1 MTPSRKN
8 DGLGNEGVTLTGRLE
23 GLLEKVEKP
32 GRYIG
37 GEWNAIHKDPAGVE
51 VRIALVFPDVY
62 EIGMSYLGQ
71 KILYDILNRH
81 PILAAERVFAPW
93 PDLEEGL
100 RSNRL
105 PLFSLESRL
114 PLSRFD
120 ILGFSLLYELNYSNI
135 LTVLDLGGVPLLSA
149 ERGEGAPLVL
159 AGGPAA
165 FNPEPVSDIFDAFL
179 IGDGEDAFVEIA
191 EKYSALKKDGATR
204 DQILNGL
211 AEIPG
216 VYVPSLYES
225 FVPAGSALLARRPK
239 AGAPARI
246 SKRIKTRL
254 GKPFYPEAIVVPDIQ
269 AVFDRVTIEV
279 ARGCPQRCRFC
290 QATSI
295 YFPFRVMDPAVVRK
309 KVRRSLA
316 ATGFEDVSLSA
327 LSIGDY
333 PFLEA
338 TVTALMEELAGQK
351 VSLSLSSLRP
361 KGLSASVAENILKV
375 RKTGFTL
382 VPEAGTDRLRR
393 VINKELDNGDILEA
407 AATAFGRGWRLLK
420 LYFMVGLPT
429 ERDEDLEGMARLVEE
444 ILDLGKSVMK
454 SPPRINLSLSSFIPK
469 PHTPF
474 QWLSMESEQTLGEKQ
489 RLIRSRLSRFRSVAI
504 KAHPTG
510 ISVLE
515 AAFSRGDRKLA
526 SVLVQAWKRGARFD
540 SWKDRFDFA
549 NWEKAFSAEKID
561 YRIYLGSLDREAP
574 LPWDHIHTGIN
585 KNFLLAELEKAIR
598 EQRTASCLD
607 SDCRQCRGCRSSL
620 RPQRIF
626 PPVSQAR
633 SAKPD
638 IFGRPADRVLRYE
651 AFYEKAGSAR
661 FLSHRDL
668 TNHLQRALRRAGL
681 EVAHSA
687 GFHPKMLVSYAPALP
702 LGMEAKEECFEF
714 KSSYQF
720 DERALLRRLN
730 RSTRSGIRFLRVRR
744 VGDSEASLNERIG
757 SMLYSLSLRDSE
769 VQAALKARRELLKT
783 PPGSDIDFIRNET
796 ARFVESYP
804 GSRAVFKVDE
814 GALKLWLEIPL
825 LSGRG
830 FRAQDIVASIFGLK
844 NASARLTRE
853 RLVFRQDG
861 DRTPPV

>member
-1 MTPSRKN
+1 LKDN
-8 DGLGNEGVTLTGRLE
+8 LE
-23 GLLEKVEKP
+23 AVLEKVEKP

-81 PILAAERVFAPW
+81 RSLAAERVFAPW

-114 PLSRFD
+114 PLNRFD

-149 ERGEGAPLVL
+149 DRGEGTPLVL

-179 IGDGEDAFVEIA
+179 IGDGEEAFVEIA
-191 EKYSALKKDGATR
+191 EKCATLR
-204 DQILNGL
+204 KSGTKREQILKSL
-211 AEIPG
+211 AEIRG

-225 FVPAGSALLARRPK
+225 IAPAGSALLARKPK
-239 AGAPARI
+239 TSAPASI
-246 SKRIKTRL
+246 HKRVKTQL
-254 GKPFYPEAIVVPDIQ
+254 GRPSYPEAIVVPDIQ

-290 QATSI
+290 QATGI

-338 TVTALMEELAGQK
+338 TVTALMEELAGKK

-361 KGLSASVAENILKV
+361 KGLSAAVAENILKV

-393 VINKELDNGDILEA
+393 VINKELDNDDLLEA

-429 ERDEDLEGMARLVEE
+429 EKDEDLEGIARLVEE
-444 ILDLGKSVMK
+444 ILRLGKSVMK

-474 QWLSMESEQTLGEKQ
+474 QWLPMEKEQTLREKQ
-489 RLIRSRLSRFRSVAI
+489 RFVRSRLGRFRSVAI

-510 ISVLE
+510 SSVLE
-515 AAFSRGDRKLA
+515 AVFSRGDRRLA
-526 SVLVQAWKRGARFD
+526 PALVQAWKRGARFD
-540 SWKDRFDFA
+540 SWKDRFDFSL
-549 NWEKAFSAEKID
+549 WEGAFSAEKID
-561 YRIYLGSLDREAP
+561 HRVYLGSLDKDAA
-574 LPWDHIHTGIN
+574 LPWDHIKTGIS
-585 KNFLLAELEKAIR
+585 KSFLLAELERALR
-598 EQRTASCLD
+598 EERTASCLD
-607 SDCRQCRGCRSSL
+607 SDCRQCRACDSVL
-620 RPQRIF
+620 RPKKTF
-626 PPVSQAR
+626 PPIALSR
-633 SAKPD
+633 SAKRGF
-638 IFGRPADRVLRYE
+638 FGRPSDQVLRYE
-651 AFYEKAGSAR
+651 VFYEKTGDTR

-668 TNHLQRALRRAGL
+668 ANHLQRTLRRAGV

-714 KSSYQF
+714 RSFYRFEEK
-720 DERALLRRLN
+720 ALLRRLN
-730 RSTRSGIRFLRVRR
+730 RSTRPGIRILRVRR
-744 VGDSEASLNERIG
+744 VGDSEASLNERIQ
-757 SMLYSLSLRDSE
+757 SLVYSLDLRDQE
-769 VQAALKARRELLKT
+769 VCAALTARRASIET
-783 PPGSDIDFIRNET
+783 PQASDIDFIRDEMAHFIEGN
-796 ARFVESYP
+796 P
-804 GSRAVFKVDE
+804 GWRAAFKVDE
-814 GALKLWLEIPL
+814 TGMKLTLELPAL
-825 LSGRG
+825 SSRG
-830 FRAQDIVASIFGLK
+830 LRAQDMVASVFGLK
-844 NASARLTRE
+844 NASSRLTRE
-853 RLVFRQDG
+853 RLVFR
-861 DRTPPV
+861 

>member
-1 MTPSRKN
+1 MKDN
-8 DGLGNEGVTLTGRLE
+8 LE
-23 GLLEKVEKP
+23 AVLEKVEKP

-37 GEWNAIHKDPAGVE
+37 GEWNAIYKDPAGVE
-51 VRIALVFPDVY
+51 VRIALIFPDVY

-81 PILAAERVFAPW
+81 RSLAAERVFAPW

-114 PLSRFD
+114 PLNRFD

-149 ERGEGAPLVL
+149 DRGEGTPLVL

-179 IGDGEDAFVEIA
+179 IGDGEEAFVEIA
-191 EKYSALKKDGATR
+191 EKCAALRKSGTKR
-204 DQILNGL
+204 EQILKSL
-211 AEIPG
+211 AEIRG

-225 FVPAGSALLARRPK
+225 IAPAGSALLARKPK
-239 AGAPARI
+239 TSAPASI
-246 SKRIKTRL
+246 NKRVKTQL
-254 GKPFYPEAIVVPDIQ
+254 GRPSYPEAIVVPDIQ

-290 QATSI
+290 QATGI

-338 TVTALMEELAGQK
+338 TVTALMEELAGKK
-351 VSLSLSSLRP
+351 VALSLSSLRP
-361 KGLSASVAENILKV
+361 KGLSAAVAENILKV

-393 VINKELDNGDILEA
+393 VINKELDNDDLLEA

-429 ERDEDLEGMARLVEE
+429 ENDEDLEGIARLVEE
-444 ILDLGKSVMK
+444 ILQLGKSVMK

-474 QWLSMESEQTLGEKQ
+474 QWLPMEKEQTLREKQ
-489 RLIRSRLSRFRSVAI
+489 RFVRSRLGRFRSVAI

-510 ISVLE
+510 SSVLE
-515 AAFSRGDRKLA
+515 AVFSRGDRRLA
-526 SVLVQAWKRGARFD
+526 PALVQAWKRGARFD
-540 SWKDRFDFA
+540 SWKDRFDFSL
-549 NWEKAFSAEKID
+549 WEGAFSAEKID
-561 YRIYLGSLDREAP
+561 HRVYLGSLDKSAA
-574 LPWDHIHTGIN
+574 LPWDHIKTGIS
-585 KNFLLAELEKAIR
+585 KSFLLAELERALR
-598 EQRTASCLD
+598 EERTASCLD
-607 SDCRQCRGCRSSL
+607 SDCRQCRGCDSLL
-620 RPQRIF
+620 RPKKTF
-626 PPVSQAR
+626 PPIALSR
-633 SAKPD
+633 SAKPGF
-638 IFGRPADRVLRYE
+638 FGRPSDQVLRYE
-651 AFYEKAGSAR
+651 VFYEKTGDTR

-668 TNHLQRALRRAGL
+668 ANHLQRTLRRAGV

-714 KSSYQF
+714 KSFYRF
-720 DERALLRRLN
+720 EEKALLRRLN
-730 RSTRSGIRFLRVRR
+730 RSTRPGIRILRVRR
-744 VGDSEASLNERIG
+744 VGDSEASLNERIQ
-757 SMLYSLSLRDSE
+757 SMVYSLDLRDQE
-769 VQAALKARRELLKT
+769 VCAALTARRASIET
-783 PPGSDIDFIRNET
+783 PQASDIDFIRDEMAHFIEGN
-796 ARFVESYP
+796 P
-804 GSRAVFKVDE
+804 GCRAAFKVDE
-814 GALKLWLEIPL
+814 TGMKLTLELPAL
-825 LSGRG
+825 SSRG
-830 FRAQDIVASIFGLK
+830 LRAQDMVASVFGLK
-844 NASARLTRE
+844 NASSRLTRE
-853 RLVFRQDG
+853 RLVFRQEG
-861 DRTPPV
+861 DRTSSV